1 MDILPTVLELAGVT
15 HPGTTFQG
23 RTVMQPRGKSW
34 VPHLRSHEP
43 IHDECQDF
51 TGWELF
57 GERAIR
63 RGNYKAVYI
72 PKGPPPGE
80 TKWELYDSMQDNGE
94 LKDLAREKPNILKE
108 LIELWFKYGNETGVI
123 VSPDPYEVRYQGP

>member
-1 MDILPTVLELAGVT
+1 MTKGHITEGGIRCPAIVHYSPLTSTSGRVSHEFCTVMDILPTILELAGVA
-15 HPGTTFQG
+15 HPGTMFQG
-23 RTVMQPRGKSW
+23 RQVLLPRGKSW
-34 VPHLRSHEP
+34 VSHLRWHQP

-72 PKGPPPGE
+72 PKGPLSE
-80 TKWELYDSMQDNGE
+80 KTLWE
-94 LKDLAREKPNILKE
+94 
-108 LIELWFKYGNETGVI
+108 
-123 VSPDPYEVRYQGP
+123 